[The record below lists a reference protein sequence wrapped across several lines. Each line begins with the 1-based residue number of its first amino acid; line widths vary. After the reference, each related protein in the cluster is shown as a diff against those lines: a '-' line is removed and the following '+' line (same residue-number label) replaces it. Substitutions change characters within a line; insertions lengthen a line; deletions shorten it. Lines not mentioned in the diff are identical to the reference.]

1 MRTVIWIF
9 QQQTYENWSFYV
21 ATFVFK
27 IFFAD
32 LFENVGQNQFVNYL

>member
-9 QQQTYENWSFYV
+9 QQQAHEKWYFYV

-32 LFENVGQNQFVNYL
+32 LFENVGQKHFVNYF